1 MKRVLAE
8 YLISED
14 RTIDLKKETFNRVGG
29 QF

>member
-8 YLISED
+8 YLTSED
-14 RTIDLKKETFNRVGG
+14 RTTDLKKETFNRVGG